1 MRYDLSSHFEEPE
14 FRQILTKYEG
24 MAENHTPLYFDQEEL
39 TDLADY
45 YIYIGEEDKADK
57 VIEYSLQ
64 LYPNN
69 TDALIY
75 KVRKLYFKG
84 EKEMAFRLM
93 EQIEEPTEREV
104 MFLKAEIFIEEN
116 KLKEA
121 ELIFQELAE
130 SEGET
135 IHILRDIT
143 LCYMDTNNK
152 EYTHLWM
159 SKIEE
164 KGYNQEN
171 SQIYRDL
178 WCDYC
183 MLFGNPSDA
192 INAYLISVDE
202 HPYSINHW
210 NGLTRCYLAQNNIPK
225 AHEAVDF
232 SLAID
237 ESNPDARELKAF
249 CYIHQDEYVEAISI
263 YESLLQ
269 ADPKNKFHI
278 FSILAQCHISL
289 GQFSEAIK
297 YYQNWLNKHSKI
309 SNYEKAEIYSHI
321 AMCYCNME
329 LPKEGMKYIDASLQ
343 LDPFNCGSIIQ
354 KGTLHYQLNEYQEA
368 ERLFQKVQEDCP
380 MDERQEMLY
389 AIINSYLFLKQY
401 DKAINLCKTTIEKY
415 PDHRRKGI
423 ALIAFS
429 YFEMKEYKNGLPF
442 LIEAISLYKEDLQNN
457 TKNAELIKSMIMEIK
472 DNTNLDINLGN
483 I

>member
-1 MRYDLSSHFEEPE
+1 MKHDLSSHFEEPE
-14 FRQILTKYEG
+14 FRQILAKYEG
-24 MAENHTPLYFDQEEL
+24 MVESHTPSYFDPEEL
-39 TDLADY
+39 TDIADY
-45 YIYIGEEDKADK
+45 YIYIGEKDKADK

-75 KVRKLYFKG
+75 KIRDLYFNGK
-84 EKEMAFRLM
+84 KEMAFRLM

-104 MFLKAEIFIEEN
+104 MFLKAELFIEEN
-116 KLKEA
+116 KFREA

-135 IHILRDIT
+135 IHILSDIT
-143 LCYMDTNNK
+143 MCYMDTNNK
-152 EYTHLWM
+152 EYTQLWM

-192 INAYLISVDE
+192 INAYLISVDA

-210 NGLTRCYLAQNNIPK
+210 NGLTRCYLAQDNISK

-237 ESNPDARELKAF
+237 ENDTDARELKAF
-249 CYIHQDEYVEAISI
+249 CHIHQDEYVEAISI
-263 YESLLQ
+263 YESLLNTGS
-269 ADPKNKFHI
+269 KNKFHI
-278 FSILAQCHISL
+278 YSLLAQCHINL

-297 YYQNWLNKHSKI
+297 YYHNWLNEHSKI

-329 LPKEGMKYIDASLQ
+329 LPKEGLKYIDASLQ
-343 LDPFNCGSIIQ
+343 LDPFNCGAIIQ
-354 KGTLHYQLNEYQEA
+354 KGTLHYQLNEDQEA
-368 ERLFQKVQEDCP
+368 ERLFQKVQENCP
-380 MDERQEMLY
+380 MDERQEMLF
-389 AIINSYLFLKQY
+389 AIINSYIFLRQY
-401 DKAINLCKTTIEKY
+401 EKAINLCKTTIKEN
-415 PDHRRKGI
+415 PDNRKKGI
-423 ALIAFS
+423 ALIAYS
-429 YFEMKEYKNGLPF
+429 YLEMKEYQKCLPY
-442 LIEAISLYKEDLQNN
+442 LIEAIELYKDDLQNN
-457 TKNAELIKSMIMEIK
+457 TKSAELIKTMIMEIK
-472 DNTNLDINLGN
+472 ENTNLDLN
-483 I
+483 